1 MLIISIQDL
10 ITYLHKKS
18 RLTTTFLAWLIFCKL
33 SQNRQK
39 KKKKLYIF
47 HYKKVSFFQLQVMV
61 RNIIAF

>member
-39 KKKKLYIF
+39 KKKK
-47 HYKKVSFFQLQVMV
+47 
-61 RNIIAF
+61 IIHFSL

>member
-18 RLTTTFLAWLIFCKL
+18 RPTTTFLAWLIFCKL
-33 SQNRQK
+33 SQNRQ

>member
-39 KKKKLYIF
+39 QKKNYTFFIIKK
-47 HYKKVSFFQLQVMV
+47 
-61 RNIIAF
+61 

>member
-10 ITYLHKKS
+10 ITYLHKS

-39 KKKKLYIF
+39 QKKNYTFFIIKK
-47 HYKKVSFFQLQVMV
+47 
-61 RNIIAF
+61 